1 MTAAFNGQI
10 WPPVEPR
17 TLTRQVWNVD
27 TARTIPGLGRA
38 LGIYGMVAQCD
49 LLHFRGSEQL
59 TGPLPR
65 MLQQPDP
72 DMVLPTW
79 ITVHVEDYLLHG
91 NACHLVTAWGADSM
105 PAAAR
110 WYPAHAWSIQPDSQN
125 QPVYML
131 YGREVPRDAV
141 VHVQRGAD
149 PSFPFR
155 GVGIVE
161 QYLGTFDRAGLQGA
175 AESANLRDRGMPSV
189 AVITPNVEPMP
200 AAESDA
206 LADRWVE
213 RFSGPTPKPGIFPKD
228 TVITPLSWNPDD
240 QQMVQARAMTLKDI
254 ANACNLDGYW
264 LGAEGSSHTYRSP
277 GPMFLSLLRTSIEP
291 VLAPIEA
298 TWSLAWLP
306 YGRRVRLD
314 RVQLLRD
321 DLQTMMTTFEAGSR
335 AGLFPDPDE
344 PRRYMGF
351 PQLTDEQRA
360 MRKAPP
366 APAPAGPPT
375 PEPPTPDD
383 PADTIPE
390 D

>member
-1 MTAAFNGQI
+1 MTAAPFSSQI

-38 LGIYGMVAQCD
+38 LGIYGMVSQCT
-49 LLHFRGSEQL
+49 LQHFRGDEQL
-59 TGPLPR
+59 VGALPR

-91 NACHLVTAWGADSM
+91 NAAHLVTAWGADGM
-105 PAAAR
+105 PAAGR
-110 WYPAHAWSIQPDSQN
+110 WYPAHAWNIQPDSQN
-125 QPVYML
+125 QPVYSL

-149 PSFPFR
+149 PAFPFR
-155 GVGIVE
+155 GVGVVE
-161 QYLGTFDRAGLQGA
+161 QYLSTFNRAGLQGA
-175 AESANLRDRGMPSV
+175 AESAMLTDRGMPAV

-200 AAESDA
+200 TEEADA
-206 LADRWVE
+206 LADKWIE
-213 RFSGPTPKPGIFPKD
+213 RFAGASPKPGIFPKD
-228 TVITPLSWNPDD
+228 TQVIPLSWNPND
-240 QQMVQARAMTLKDI
+240 QQMTQARSLTVKDI

-264 LGAEGSSHTYRSP
+264 LGAEGSSHTYRTP

-291 VLAPIEA
+291 LLAPIEA
-298 TWSLAWLP
+298 VWSQSWLP
-306 YGRRVRLD
+306 YGRRLRLD

-351 PQLTDEQRA
+351 PPLTDEQRA
-360 MRKAPP
+360 MKPPTP
-366 APAPAGPPT
+366 APAPTGPPT
-375 PEPPTPDD
+375 PDPTPDD
-383 PADTIPE
+383 PTEDPE